1 MGRETKIMDE
11 QAKIIISGI
20 TMILNILK
28 IVIQSRGKKG
38 R

>member
-1 MGRETKIMDE
+1 MDE